1 MSSSFEK
8 VRATD
13 VIPQPA
19 LLVVVAHPDD
29 EILGAG
35 IWLRRHAEYGR
46 HILYVT
52 DGSPRDMQD
61 ARAAGFAT
69 RRSYA
74 AARRSEL
81 REALEMVSIPR
92 RNCHRCDY
100 PDKESYLHLPALI
113 ERVDRLVEVLR
124 PSVVLSHAYEGG
136 HPDHDAAAFAVAMVR
151 RAMLR
156 RFGRSFRHLEFPL
169 YHAGAN
175 GEMVANE
182 FLVGDSQAE
191 EVVELS
197 PAERDLKNHMLECF
211 RTQVQMLRQF
221 SRDRERFRE
230 SPQHDFSMPPHPGPL
245 LYESWGW
252 GISGSVWRAKAREA
266 EAYVSSTETCPGP
279 EDLGATASPRPF
291 LSPGL
296 LTRRRDRLC

>member
-1 MSSSFEK
+1 MFMSSSFEK

-13 VIPQPA
+13 VSSRLA

-35 IWLRRHAEYGR
+35 IWLRRHVEYRR

-61 ARAAGFAT
+61 ALAAGFVT

-74 AARRSEL
+74 AARRREL

-100 PDKESYLHLPALI
+100 PDKEAYLHLPALI
-113 ERVDRLVEVLR
+113 ERVDRLVGVLR

-191 EVVELS
+191 DVLELS
-197 PAERDLKNHMLECF
+197 PAERDLKSRMLECF
-211 RTQVQMLRQF
+211 PSQVQMLRHF

-230 SPQHDFSMPPHPGPL
+230 SPHYDFSMPPHPGPL

-266 EAYVSSTETCPGP
+266 ETYVSRTEQRPGP
-279 EDLGATASPRPF
+279 EDTATLIPFSP
-291 LSPGL
+291 SWSYSEES
-296 LTRRRDRLC
+296 